1 MDDEMP
7 VYEARAKH
15 ASRLTMVAFV
25 LLFAVVA
32 GLAHAKATGN
42 PRQGGRDEVRLELSG
57 NGFTPAEFQHGPGTF
72 AIAVENKIL
81 SGEYTLKLKA
91 EDGTVLNEF
100 QIQKG
105 SSAWTVNL
113 PTGRYEL
120 TEVNHPQWTCRIV
133 VQ

>member
-1 MDDEMP
+1 MNNQ
-7 VYEARAKH
+7 VRVCAG
-15 ASRLTMVAFV
+15 SRKGLLIVV
-25 LLFAVVA
+25 LLFAVT
-32 GLAHAKATGN
+32 GLVHTKVTADVDQ
-42 PRQGGRDEVRLELSG
+42 QGGRDEVRLELSS
-57 NGFTPAEFQHGPGTF
+57 NGFAPAEFQHGPGTF

-81 SGEYTLKLKA
+81 SGEYTLKLTA

-120 TEVNHPQWTCRIV
+120 TEANHPQWTCRIV

>member
-1 MDDEMP
+1 MDHEVP
-7 VYEARAKH
+7 VCEACRRMK
-15 ASRLTMVAFV
+15 LGVVILV
-25 LLFAVVA
+25 LLFAVIVSVA
-32 GLAHAKATGN
+32 HTRVTADS
-42 PRQGGRDEVRLELSG
+42 QDGRDEVRLELSS
-57 NGFTPAEFQHGPGTF
+57 NGFAPAEFQHGPGTF